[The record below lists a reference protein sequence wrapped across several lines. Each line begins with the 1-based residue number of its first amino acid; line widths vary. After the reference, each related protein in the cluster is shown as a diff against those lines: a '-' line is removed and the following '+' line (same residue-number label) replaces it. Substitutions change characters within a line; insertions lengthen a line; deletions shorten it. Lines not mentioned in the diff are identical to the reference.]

1 MRKPHIYDA
10 QQYQAA
16 LDAIAI
22 ADGGAAG
29 EMPKSLRGYAGKR
42 GPALEAS
49 WPDMSLEDR
58 ISAVAVMIGFH
69 VPGDASNPRHV
80 VTYGYEM
87 LCREGSL
94 LAPESI
100 AA

>member
-1 MRKPHIYDA
+1 MRKLHIYDA

-22 ADGGAAG
+22 ADGGAVG
-29 EMPKSLRGYAGKR
+29 EMPKSLRSYAGKR
-42 GPALEAS
+42 GAALEAS
-49 WPDMSLEDR
+49 WPDMSLEER
-58 ISAVAVMIGFH
+58 ISSVAVMIGFH
-69 VPGDASNPRHV
+69 VPGDASSPRYV

-87 LCREGSL
+87 LCRHDSL
-94 LAPESI
+94 LAPVEV